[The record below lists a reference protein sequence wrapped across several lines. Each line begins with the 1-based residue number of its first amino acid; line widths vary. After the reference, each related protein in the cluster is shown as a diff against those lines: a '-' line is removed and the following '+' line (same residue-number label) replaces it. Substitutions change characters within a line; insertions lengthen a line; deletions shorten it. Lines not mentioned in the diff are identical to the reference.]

1 MRSTALV
8 VVFLAFAAQGQLMIS
23 GNENKIDL
31 TGGAPKYLSD
41 APPDTLTI
49 LDFSGFPPKILNVE
63 GVGNS
68 VIGPPSN
75 VALTPDES
83 IALIADA
90 IQEDPNDITKYV
102 PASTIRVLD
111 LKTNPPKVIQEIPSG
126 KQPSGISISRDGKFA
141 LVANRAD
148 GTVSLLTIDGRNIAI
163 KQSVEVCKPE
173 DNIAD
178 VAIAPDG
185 RTAIASVSTGGY
197 FAILRIERGT
207 LTVDRRKISSC
218 GKPYR
223 VAISPDGAFAVTAGS
238 GQGLPDMDAITVVD
252 LQQNPPRAT
261 DYIPIGSGPESLEFS
276 PDGRLLAAVLIGG
289 SNLPKSAPF
298 HEDSGKLV
306 ILARRGQ
313 TFEVVQVL
321 TTGRIPEGIAFSQDG
336 KHIVVGC
343 HPERKLWVYEVD
355 GETVKDSRVRIDV
368 PGMPSSLRTADKPMG
383 N

>member
-1 MRSTALV
+1 M
-8 VVFLAFAAQGQLMIS
+8 LAFTAQGQLMIS

-31 TGGAPKYLSD
+31 TGGTPKFLPG

-49 LDFSGFPPKILNVE
+49 LDFSRFPPGVLNVE
-63 GVGNS
+63 GVSNS

-75 VALTPDES
+75 ITLTPDES

-90 IQEDPNDITKYV
+90 IRQDPNDIEKYV

-111 LKTNPPKVIQEIPSG
+111 LKANPPKIIHEIPSG
-126 KQPSGISISRDGKFA
+126 KQPSGMSISRDGKFA
-141 LVANRAD
+141 LIANRAD
-148 GTVSLLTIDGRNIAI
+148 GTVSLLTIDGKNITIA
-163 KQSVEVCKPE
+163 QSVEVCKPE

-178 VAIAPDG
+178 IAITPDG
-185 RTAIASVSTGGY
+185 KTAIASVSTGGY
-197 FAILRIERGT
+197 FAVLHIERGA
-207 LTVDRRKISSC
+207 LTVDKQKISCC

-238 GQGLPDMDAITVVD
+238 GQGLPDVDAITVVD
-252 LQQNPPRAT
+252 LHQNPPRAT

-276 PDGRLLAAVLIGG
+276 PDGKLLAAVLIGG
-289 SNLPKSAPF
+289 SNLPKGARF

-321 TTGRIPEGIAFSQDG
+321 TTGRIPEGVAFSPDG

-343 HPERKLWVYEVD
+343 HPERRLWVYEVN

-368 PGMPSSLRTADKPMG
+368 PGMPSSLRTADKPTG